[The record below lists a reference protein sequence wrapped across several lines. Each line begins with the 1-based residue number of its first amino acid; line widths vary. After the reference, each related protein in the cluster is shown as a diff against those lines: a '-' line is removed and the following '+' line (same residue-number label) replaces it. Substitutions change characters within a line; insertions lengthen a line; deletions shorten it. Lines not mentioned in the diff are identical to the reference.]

1 MTKHTL
7 KKSKQVNTKD
17 EVKQLEQGGSLA
29 SPHKTLSMSM
39 PNIAKF
45 SLNKKRKNIEISTTT
60 LSRGEMFDRLLTS
73 VTASIYKLVRE
84 RVSLDDDQLQ
94 TALESKAVLNL
105 VKRHMR
111 DENIQMVDEK
121 QQPRYRRALS
131 MISEDK
137 SPALAGTDDFGLSRD
152 KNHDPLN
159 LKMRVTD

>member
-73 VTASIYKLVRE
+73 VTASIYKLVRG
-84 RVSLDDDQLQ
+84 RVSLDD
-94 TALESKAVLNL
+94 ESL
-105 VKRHMR
+105 
-111 DENIQMVDEK
+111 
-121 QQPRYRRALS
+121 
-131 MISEDK
+131 
-137 SPALAGTDDFGLSRD
+137 
-152 KNHDPLN
+152 
-159 LKMRVTD
+159 